1 MSISVACATV
11 EVSDSIATSYRGAAV
26 DFNPRTQQSH
36 VPWIDEL
43 IDSVLY
49 GSVGNVVRVSNN
61 TTKRLRPSDTF
72 MDIVSIS
79 TILFSI
85 K

>member
-1 MSISVACATV
+1 MSISIAYAIV
-11 EVSDSIATSYRGAAV
+11 EVRDFITTSYRGAAV

-36 VPWIDEL
+36 VPSIDEL

-49 GSVGNVVRVSNN
+49 GSVGNVVRVSSN

-72 MDIVSIS
+72 VDIVSIS
-79 TILFSI
+79 TILLSI